1 MPTSTLSSEE
11 RNSRVSSLLRQV
23 DDDVKTK
30 NFDQALDK
38 IRKVYKYDIK
48 NIYARAYEERI
59 LMMIMEQGRE
69 EAMRDAKKMASEQV
83 DQEVKRRLRDF
94 YRQQEVDAEKRKQ
107 DEKTEQALEE
117 RARQASVNEVRQVT
131 VSDISTIEKETA
143 QQNEVLEK
151 LLLNRLQQT
160 TRFPEHDASK
170 QIADVETERKKIQ
183 EEAFNK
189 LKQEQ
194 QRTQA
199 ELVQRMEDERAAA
212 IEREQAKSKQRELD
226 AYRSLMKMMMQLAVP
241 SEWQTSILQSL
252 KISFSIS
259 DTEHMTAE
267 REVQVNAYIEAVRTL
282 WKTGKPTEEDFE
294 QLKRLQQFF
303 HITDE
308 EHTDI
313 AKRMKKE
320 LGLADETAVIAVID
334 DDLSIRKYVEHILR
348 KTYHTVIVA
357 ASAESIVPE
366 LAKTTPSLIISDINL
381 GTGVMSGFSFYE
393 KIKAGTYGDALKN
406 IPFVLMSSLEDEFFI
421 KTAKQMGVRA
431 YMSKPFTRESL
442 EALVK
447 KTLE

>member
-1 MPTSTLSSEE
+1 MPTSTLSPEE
-11 RNSRVSSLLRQV
+11 RNSRVSALLRQV
-23 DDDVKTK
+23 DEDVKVK

-38 IRKVYKYDIK
+38 IRKVYEYDIK

-59 LMMIMEQGRE
+59 LMMMMEQGRE
-69 EAMRDAKKMASEQV
+69 EALRDAKKQASEQI

-94 YRQQEVDAEKRKQ
+94 YRQQEVEAQKRKQ
-107 DEKTEQALEE
+107 DERTEQALEE
-117 RARQASVNEVRQVT
+117 RARQASVNEVRDVT
-131 VSDISTIEKETA
+131 VGDISTIEKETA
-143 QQNEVLEK
+143 QRTEVLEK
-151 LLLNRLQQT
+151 KLLEKLQQSAQLPNKAT
-160 TRFPEHDASK
+160 SE
-170 QIADVETERKKIQ
+170 QLADVETERRKIQ

-199 ELVQRMEDERAAA
+199 ELVQRMEDERTAA
-212 IEREQAKSKQRELD
+212 IGREQSKAKQRELE
-226 AYRSLMKMMMQLAVP
+226 AYHSLMKMMMQLAIP

-259 DTEHMTAE
+259 DAEHMTAE

-282 WKTGKPTEEDFE
+282 WTNGKPTEEDFE

-308 EHTDI
+308 EHADMT
-313 AKRMKKE
+313 KRMKKE

-357 ASAESIVPE
+357 ASAESILPE
-366 LAKTTPSLIISDINL
+366 LAKVTPNLIISDINL

-406 IPFVLMSSLEDEFFI
+406 IPFVLMSSLEDDFFI

-442 EALVK
+442 EALVQ
-447 KTLE
+447 KTLQ

>member
-1 MPTSTLSSEE
+1 MPTSTLSPEE
-11 RNSRVSSLLRQV
+11 QNSRVSALLRQV
-23 DDDVKTK
+23 DEDVKVK

-38 IRKVYKYDIK
+38 IRMVYEYDIK

-59 LMMIMEQGRE
+59 LVMMMEQGRE
-69 EAMRDAKKMASEQV
+69 EALRDAKKQASEQI

-94 YRQQEVDAEKRKQ
+94 YRQQEVEAEKRKQ
-107 DEKTEQALEE
+107 DEKTEQTLEE
-117 RARQASVNEVRQVT
+117 RARLASVNEVRQVT
-131 VSDISTIEKETA
+131 AKDISTIEKETA

-151 LLLNRLQQT
+151 LLMKRLQQS
-160 TRFPEHDASK
+160 TRFPDHDTSK
-170 QIADVETERKKIQ
+170 QITDVETERKKIQ

-194 QRTQA
+194 QRAQA
-199 ELVQRMEDERAAA
+199 ELVERMEEERTTA
-212 IEREQAKSKQRELD
+212 IEREQTKAKQRELNG
-226 AYRSLMKMMMQLAVP
+226 YRSLMKLMMQLSIP

-267 REVQVNAYIEAVRTL
+267 REVQVDAYIEAVRTL
-282 WKTGKPTEEDFE
+282 WKTGKPTDEDFE

-303 HITDE
+303 RISDE
-308 EHTDI
+308 EHADI
-313 AKRMKKE
+313 TKRIKKE
-320 LGLADETAVIAVID
+320 LGMADETAVIAVID

-357 ASAESIVPE
+357 ESAESILPE

-381 GTGVMSGFSFYE
+381 GAGVMSGFSFYE
-393 KIKAGTYGDALKN
+393 KIKTGTYGESLKN

-442 EALVK
+442 EAVVR
-447 KTLE
+447 KTLQ